1 MAEAKQIN
9 IRYYAVLREKA
20 GITEEVV
27 VTTAETPQE
36 LYNDR
41 AAKYGFPVDPTSIRV
56 SVNEEFR
63 GMGESLSSGDSV
75 IFIPPVA
82 GG

>member
-1 MAEAKQIN
+1 MKEAKKLN

-20 GITEEVV
+20 GITEEEVE
-27 VTTAETPQE
+27 TFAETPGE
-36 LYNDR
+36 LYNDL
-41 AAKYGFPVDPTSIRV
+41 AGKYGFPVDPASIRV

-63 GMGESLSSGDSV
+63 GMDELLSSGDTV